1 MRILV
6 ALGAVFVLTA
16 NAQRFDLGP
25 ARTVR
30 PSGGVYH
37 RFVTPGAAFDLEVS
51 VLGEDGAP
59 ATSTSVFF
67 LLPETGF
74 GSFQPEGDPA
84 WLRQVPLTDRGI
96 AVISLVAPDH
106 EAFYT
111 VSAVAEGT
119 TREVTFAITVLRDPP
134 SPGWEPGDARAAA
147 AQRFEIA
154 PDSPGLF
161 GPYWLPAHSTFGE
174 ANRLDVRTEAD
185 RDSFFFWYDPSPQAD
200 FFHRVRYLTLSGGA
214 PPETAS
220 PVDARWWPDL
230 RTPDGASQS
239 RLLRALVDGS
249 RSADLPKL
257 TLSSAGT
264 RTHRAEPAQ
273 EGGPCAIVAYGPGRS
288 FYVNSVHMN
297 DVFLNTLQIP
307 ADRVLGTADVTL
319 PSELDAMIDSLVEK
333 RCTKLYLY
341 LSGHGSGG
349 AVGLGNE
356 NDQDNDTS
364 ADSVFF
370 DAVAS
375 RLQLAATRLQREGIK
390 MDVSVIVQSCGAGS
404 MIPALQGRGFDGEVL
419 TASDDSSSAYGFP
432 FFIGSLY
439 TYQLAACWES
449 QLSDL
454 NGDGTTTL
462 TELGACIEQR
472 FLPNLAFLAELAV
485 NTLPNPQ
492 VSRIYGAGLTLAVP
506 SYTIPVGSTVTGTVQ
521 RPEWAT
527 GDLDVRVEVPNPV
540 IATVE
545 EQDFINLRIPAG
557 QNTITFRLQG
567 RNVGQVAYRV
577 RILRDSQGKTAA
589 QTGSITVTAP
599 VSIGPAT
606 GTGGILDLGQEGSS
620 VARIFRNGDTSSPAV
635 FRLRTTDD
643 SIGTG
648 DVVIVPFE
656 VTIPAGAS
664 SASFNVFGLRPGS
677 TTILATSGDTRLTLP
692 VVNPGFTLSDE
703 IRVINVDS
711 TASADVLFR
720 GTTPPEGWTGT
731 SDVRTSAVF
740 LPNAPPV
747 PLSAGLWLAGRVTL
761 TARQTG
767 GSLIEL
773 GQSPAGLFFYTG
785 TLNQPALSD
794 GPIAGFAVSGL
805 APFNRAGDRYG
816 IDVAAGAANGTFVRS
831 STFRIETTN
840 TDIFLNG
847 QQLTSASTSF
857 ANVTAGPAGYARVEY
872 AGRQPG
878 PSSIVFRTA
887 AGQASPPF
895 TFTTVANPV
904 LSPTEI
910 RLLAAPAPVVV
921 QQTGAVDF
929 EVRRDGVLVNDTIF
943 TCALQ
948 GGNFEFTG
956 GSLHRRD
963 TATQYTI
970 SGRIRLPIRAVRPG
984 LGLLECFSGQARESV
999 LLRTP
1004 FTP

>member
-1 MRILV
+1 MWILV
-6 ALGAVFVLTA
+6 ALGAALA
-16 NAQRFDLGP
+16 LCGNAQRFDFGP
-25 ARTVR
+25 ARTIR

-37 RFVTPGAAFDLEVS
+37 RFVSPGTAFDLEVAVS
-51 VLGEDGAP
+51 GEDGAP
-59 ATSTSVFF
+59 AAGTSVIF

-74 GSFQPEGDPA
+74 GSFHAEGEPR
-84 WLRQVPLTDRGI
+84 WLRQVLVSESGTAALSLT
-96 AVISLVAPDH
+96 APDH

-119 TREVTFAITVLRDPP
+119 TREVTFAITVLRNPP
-134 SPGWEPGDARAAA
+134 APGWEPADARAAA
-147 AQRFEIA
+147 AERFGTT

-174 ANRLDVRTEAD
+174 ANRLDVRTPVD

-200 FFHRVRYLTLSGGA
+200 FFHPVRYLALSGNA
-214 PPETAS
+214 PPETAGA
-220 PVDARWWPDL
+220 VDARWWPVL
-230 RTPDGASQS
+230 QTPDGASQS
-239 RLLRALVDGS
+239 RLLRAMVDGS
-249 RSADLPKL
+249 QSADPVTL
-257 TLSSAGT
+257 TLSSAA
-264 RTHRAEPAQ
+264 RRPRPSEPAP
-273 EGGPCAIVAYGPGRS
+273 EGACAIVAYGPGRS

-307 ADRVLGTADVTL
+307 ADRVLGTPDVTL
-319 PSELDAMIDSLVEK
+319 PSQLDAMIDSLVEK

-375 RLQLAATRLQREGIK
+375 RLQLAATRLQRDGIK

-404 MIPALQGRGFDGEVL
+404 MITALQGKGFDGEVL

-432 FFIGSLY
+432 FLIGSLY
-439 TYQLAACWES
+439 TYQLTTCWEWDG
-449 QLSDL
+449 SDL

-462 TELGACIEQR
+462 TELKGCIDQR
-472 FLPNLAFLAELAV
+472 FIPNLAFLGELAV

-492 VSRIYGAGLTLAVP
+492 VSRIYGAGLTFSVP
-506 SYTIPVGSTVTGTVQ
+506 SYTIPVGSTATGSVQ

-527 GDLDVRVEVPNPV
+527 GDLDVRVEIPNPF

-545 EQDFINLRIPAG
+545 SQDFVNLRIPAG

-567 RNVGQVAYRV
+567 LNAGTVPYTV

-589 QTGSITVTAP
+589 QSGSITVTAP
-599 VSIGPAT
+599 VSMGPAT
-606 GTGGILDLGQEGSS
+606 GTGAILDLGQEGSS
-620 VARIFRNGDTSSPAV
+620 VARIVRNGSTAAPAV

-643 SIGTG
+643 SAGTG
-648 DVVIVPFE
+648 DVAIVPFE

-677 TTILATSGDTRLTLP
+677 TTIIATSGDTRVTLP
-692 VVNPGFTLSDE
+692 VVNPGFALSDE

-711 TASADVLFR
+711 TAPADVLFW
-720 GTTPPEGWTGT
+720 GTSPPGSWTGVA
-731 SDVRTSAVF
+731 DARTSAAF
-740 LPNAPPV
+740 LPDAPPV
-747 PLSAGLWLAGRVTL
+747 PLSAGLWRAGRVTL

-773 GQSPAGLFFYTG
+773 GQPAPGRSFYTG

-794 GPIAGFAVSGL
+794 GPIAGLALSAL

-816 IDVAAGAANGTFVRS
+816 IDVAAAAANGTFVRN
-831 STFRIETTN
+831 TVFRIETTN
-840 TDIFLNG
+840 ADIFLNG
-847 QQLTSASTSF
+847 QPLTNPATNF
-857 ANVTAGPAGYARVEY
+857 ANVTAGPAGYVRVEY

-878 PSSIVFRTA
+878 PSSLLFRLAT
-887 AGQASPPF
+887 GQAFPAF

-910 RLLAAPAPVVV
+910 RLLAAPAPVAV
-921 QQTGAVDF
+921 QQAGSVDF
-929 EVRRDGVLVNDTIF
+929 EVRRDGALVSDTIF

-970 SGRIRLPIRAVRPG
+970 SGRLRLPFRAVRPG
-984 LGLLECFSGQARESV
+984 LGLLECFSGQVRESV
-999 LLRTP
+999 ILRTLFAAP
-1004 FTP
+1004 